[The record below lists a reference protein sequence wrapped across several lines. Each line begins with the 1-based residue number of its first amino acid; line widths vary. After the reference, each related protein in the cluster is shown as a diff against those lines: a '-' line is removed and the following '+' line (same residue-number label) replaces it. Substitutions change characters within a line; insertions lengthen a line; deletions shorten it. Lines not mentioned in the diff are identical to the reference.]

1 MANKKNIA
9 LKQYMSMLNDAG
21 HSASVESKK
30 KKQEIILK
38 REKLIKSCLK
48 IQLYD
53 FQSHTHAY
61 MRAYKHT
68 HTNTRTFRD
77 NDFQNYLHS
86 I

>member
-38 REKLIKSCLK
+38 REKLIKFCLK

-53 FQSHTHAY
+53 F
-61 MRAYKHT
+61 
-68 HTNTRTFRD
+68 
-77 NDFQNYLHS
+77 
-86 I
+86 